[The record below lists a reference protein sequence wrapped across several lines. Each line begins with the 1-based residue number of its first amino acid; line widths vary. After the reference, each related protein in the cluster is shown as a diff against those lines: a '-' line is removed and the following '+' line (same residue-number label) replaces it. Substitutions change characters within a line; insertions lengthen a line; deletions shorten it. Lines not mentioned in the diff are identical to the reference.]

1 MHVLDSDSEV
11 QLRTNMA
18 ICRPGKH
25 YNAAASVCHILAA
38 ESELSD
44 SVCVCHST
52 VPQSHTL
59 AAAAMI
65 GRRAGSRC
73 VPDSN
78 ECHSLVTSLVCGL
91 KFEVEYTYIEN

>member
-1 MHVLDSDSEV
+1 MHVLDSDSDSEV

-73 VPDSN
+73 VPIQMNDI
-78 ECHSLVTSLVCGL
+78 SLSSM
-91 KFEVEYTYIEN
+91 IP

>member
-1 MHVLDSDSEV
+1 MHVLEDKHGYP
-11 QLRTNMA
+11 Q
-18 ICRPGKH
+18 GKH
-25 YNAAASVCHILAA
+25 YNAPASVCHILSA

-59 AAAAMI
+59 VAMI

-73 VPDSN
+73 VPIQMNDI
-78 ECHSLVTSLVCGL
+78 LVSEGVIHWMT
-91 KFEVEYTYIEN
+91 FRDD